1 MYQAVKEAITENHML
16 SAGDRCIAAVSG
28 GADSTGLLHVLA
40 GMRAGLGIS
49 LRAVHVNH
57 GLRGDEAARDADFVR
72 NECEKLGVPFRL
84 MAVDVPGYQKE
95 RRLSTEEA
103 ARILRYR
110 ALEEAAM
117 DWEQEEAGGGPV
129 KIALAHNREDNAET
143 ILMQLARGSGLRGT
157 GGIAPVRGRVIRPLL
172 DVTRAEIEKYLT
184 ANRIRWV
191 TDSTNLDDEYTRNR
205 MRHDILPRITAE
217 INAGAVENIT
227 NAGKYIRQADRYLAD
242 QAKKILDSC
251 MESGTDFAEIP
262 TEILSAQDPII
273 RTYLIRDLIGRISRS
288 MKDITSRHIRD
299 VDRLGEAETGKQI
312 DLPYGLLAER
322 TYQTVRILRKAAG
335 KEAAQ
340 TAEKP
345 ETAAFSFRIFRYSGE
360 EIPDRDNVKWF
371 DAGKV
376 RERVEIRTRRPGDYI
391 ELKGMGKKPLAVYMT
406 DARIPKKER
415 DGILLAA
422 DGNSILWVTGH
433 RISEYYKVGKETEEI
448 LEIRMNEE
456 K

>member
-143 ILMQLARGSGLRGT
+143 IVMQLARGSGLRGT

-191 TDSTNLDDEYTRNR
+191 TDSTNLDDE
-205 MRHDILPRITAE
+205 
-217 INAGAVENIT
+217 
-227 NAGKYIRQADRYLAD
+227 
-242 QAKKILDSC
+242 
-251 MESGTDFAEIP
+251 
-262 TEILSAQDPII
+262 
-273 RTYLIRDLIGRISRS
+273 
-288 MKDITSRHIRD
+288 
-299 VDRLGEAETGKQI
+299 
-312 DLPYGLLAER
+312 
-322 TYQTVRILRKAAG
+322 
-335 KEAAQ
+335 
-340 TAEKP
+340 
-345 ETAAFSFRIFRYSGE
+345 
-360 EIPDRDNVKWF
+360 
-371 DAGKV
+371 
-376 RERVEIRTRRPGDYI
+376 
-391 ELKGMGKKPLAVYMT
+391 
-406 DARIPKKER
+406 
-415 DGILLAA
+415 
-422 DGNSILWVTGH
+422 
-433 RISEYYKVGKETEEI
+433 
-448 LEIRMNEE
+448 
-456 K
+456 